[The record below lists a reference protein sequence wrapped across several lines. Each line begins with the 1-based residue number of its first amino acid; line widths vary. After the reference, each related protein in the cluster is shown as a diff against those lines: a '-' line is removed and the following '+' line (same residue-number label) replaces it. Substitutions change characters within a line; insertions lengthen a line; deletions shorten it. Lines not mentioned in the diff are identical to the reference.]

1 MSYQSLLTD
10 RCDIFHLQKE
20 QAAGNLYGIPVQDK
34 QPVFSYPE
42 EPDQVD
48 QACYFTEK
56 NQSITQQEPNATIH
70 QSYLVHFPITADVR
84 VNDKVVWEGI
94 TLKLQKPRKIKNHH
108 IEVVAMR
115 SESL

>member
-10 RCDIFHLQKE
+10 RCDIYHLQEE
-20 QAAGNLYGIPVQDK
+20 QATGKLYGIPVQDA
-34 QPVFSYPE
+34 QPVFSYPD

-56 NQSITQQEPNATIH
+56 TQSIAQQEPNATIH

-84 VNDKVVWEGI
+84 LNDKVVWEGV
-94 TLKLQKPRKIKNHH
+94 TLKLQKPKKIKNHH

>member
-10 RCDIFHLQKE
+10 RCDIYHLQEE
-20 QAAGNLYGIPVQDK
+20 QAAGNHYGIPVHDA
-34 QPVFSYPE
+34 QPVFSYPD

-70 QSYLVHFPITADVR
+70 QSYLVHFPSNADVR
-84 VNDKVVWEGI
+84 LNDKVVWEGI
-94 TLKLQKPRKIKNHH
+94 TLKLQKPRRIKNHH
-108 IEVVAMR
+108 IEVIAMR

>member
-10 RCDIFHLQKE
+10 RCDIYHLKEEQKTD
-20 QAAGNLYGIPVQDK
+20 NLYGIPVQDA
-34 QPVFSYPE
+34 QPVFSYPD
-42 EPDQVD
+42 EPDQVA
-48 QACYFTEK
+48 QPCYFTDK

-70 QSYLVHFPITADVR
+70 QLYLVHFSSNADVR
-84 VNDKVVWEGI
+84 LNDKVVWEGV

>member
-10 RCDIFHLQKE
+10 RCDLFHLQEE
-20 QAAGNLYGIPVQDK
+20 QAAGNHFGIPVQDA
-34 QPVFSYPE
+34 QPLFSYPE

-48 QACYFTEK
+48 QACYFTER
-56 NQSITQQEPNATIH
+56 NQNITQQEPNATIH

-94 TLKLQKPRKIKNHH
+94 ALKLQKPRKIKNHH

>member
-1 MSYQSLLTD
+1 MSYHSLLTD
-10 RCDIFHLQKE
+10 RCDIYHLQEE
-20 QAAGNLYGIPVQDK
+20 QAAGNHFGIPVQDA
-34 QPVFSYPE
+34 QPVFSYPD

-48 QACYFTEK
+48 QACYFTER
-56 NQSITQQEPNATIH
+56 NQNITQQEPNATIH

-84 VNDKVVWEGI
+84 LNDKVVWEGV
-94 TLKLQKPRKIKNHH
+94 TLKLQKPRRIKNHH

>member
-10 RCDIFHLQKE
+10 RCDIYHLQEE
-20 QAAGNLYGIPVQDK
+20 QAAGNHYGIPVQDA
-34 QPVFSYPE
+34 QPVFSYPD

-48 QACYFTEK
+48 QACYFTER
-56 NQSITQQEPNATIH
+56 NQNITQQEPNATIH
-70 QSYLVHFPITADVR
+70 QSYLVHFPINADVR
-84 VNDKVVWEGI
+84 LNDKVVWEGV

>member
-10 RCDIFHLQKE
+10 RCDIYHLQEE
-20 QAAGNLYGIPVQDK
+20 QAAGNHYGIPIQDA
-34 QPVFSYPE
+34 QPVFSYPD

-48 QACYFTEK
+48 QACYLTER
-56 NQSITQQEPNATIH
+56 NQNITQQEPNATIH
-70 QSYLVHFPITADVR
+70 QLYLVHFPITADVR
-84 VNDKVVWEGI
+84 LNDKVVWEGV

>member
-10 RCDIFHLQKE
+10 RCDIYHLQEE
-20 QAAGNLYGIPVQDK
+20 QKTGNLYGIPVQDA
-34 QPVFSYPE
+34 QPVFSYPD
-42 EPDQVD
+42 EPDQVA
-48 QACYFTEK
+48 QPCYFTEK

-70 QSYLVHFPITADVR
+70 QSYLVHFPINAKVC
-84 VNDKVVWEGI
+84 VNDKVVWEGV
-94 TLKLQKPRKIKNHH
+94 TLKLQKPRRIKNHH

>member
-10 RCDIFHLQKE
+10 RCNIYHLQEE
-20 QAAGNLYGIPVQDK
+20 QKTGNLYGIPVQDA
-34 QPVFSYPE
+34 QPLFSYPDE
-42 EPDQVD
+42 ADQVD

-84 VNDKVVWEGI
+84 VNDKVVWEGV
-94 TLKLQKPRKIKNHH
+94 TLKLQKPRQIKNHH

>member
-10 RCDIFHLQKE
+10 RCDIYHLQEE
-20 QAAGNLYGIPVQDK
+20 QKTGNLYGIPVQDA
-34 QPVFSYPE
+34 QPVFSYPD
-42 EPDQVD
+42 EPDQVA
-48 QACYFTEK
+48 QPCYFTEK

-70 QSYLVHFPITADVR
+70 QSYLVHFPGNTDVR
-84 VNDKVVWEGI
+84 LNDKVVWEGV
-94 TLKLQKPRKIKNHH
+94 TLKLQKPRRIKNHH

>member
-10 RCDIFHLQKE
+10 RCDIYHLQEE
-20 QAAGNLYGIPVQDK
+20 QAAGNHYGIPVQDA
-34 QPVFSYPE
+34 QPVFSYSD

-70 QSYLVHFPITADVR
+70 QSYLVHFPSNADVR
-84 VNDKVVWEGI
+84 INDKVVWEGI
-94 TLKLQKPRKIKNHH
+94 TLKLQKPRRIKNHH
-108 IEVVAMR
+108 IEVIAMR

>member
-10 RCDIFHLQKE
+10 RCDIYHLKE
-20 QAAGNLYGIPVQDK
+20 EQVAGNHYGIPVQDT
-34 QPVFSYPE
+34 QLVFSYPDE
-42 EPDQVD
+42 ADRVN

-84 VNDKVVWEGI
+84 INDKVVWEGV
-94 TLKLQKPRKIKNHH
+94 TLKLQKPRQIKNHH

>member
-10 RCDIFHLQKE
+10 QCDIFHLQNE
-20 QAAGNLYGIPVQDK
+20 QLSKDRFGVPVQDA
-34 QPVFSYPE
+34 QPVFSYLD
-42 EPDQVD
+42 EPDEPD
-48 QACYFTEK
+48 QACYFTER
-56 NQSITQQEPNATIH
+56 NQNITQQEPNATIH
-70 QSYLVHFPITADVR
+70 QSYLVHFPSNADVR
-84 VNDKVVWEGI
+84 INDKVVWEGI

>member
-10 RCDIFHLQKE
+10 RCDIYHLQEE
-20 QAAGNLYGIPVQDK
+20 QAAGNHFGIPVQDA
-34 QPVFSYPE
+34 QPVFSYPD

-48 QACYFTEK
+48 QACYFTER
-56 NQSITQQEPNATIH
+56 NQNITQQEPNATIH

-84 VNDKVVWEGI
+84 LNDKVVWESI
-94 TLKLQKPRKIKNHH
+94 TLKLQKPRRIKNHH